1 MLYQI
6 TKSVIYS
13 QYCISLL
20 QCLCMFCRSTPNLIP
35 DESVRHRTAAV
46 GQASPLVARRVQSAS
61 SIQKTA
67 VKDKEKRY
75 SAIFS
80 TLR

>member
-1 MLYQI
+1 MLICVY
-6 TKSVIYS
+6 
-13 QYCISLL
+13 
-20 QCLCMFCRSTPNLIP
+20 RSTPNLIVP
-35 DESVRHRTAAV
+35 EENVHLRV
-46 GQASPLVARRVQSAS
+46 GQRSPLAARRVRSAS

-67 VKDKEKRY
+67 VDKEKRY